1 MNGQQET
8 LGANAPPKP
17 KTSKARLDAANDRA
31 RARRSI
37 VAVRRSTNSPLTP
50 PRPPPPPPSPLSLSL
65 SLSLQ
70 GGKGKKAAAASAT
83 PAVQPV
89 AVKTKKGTVKLN
101 AAALKVNNAKA
112 PSAEILEEL
121 AARFVLNCPAEEL
134 NSFERILFLV
144 EQAHWYYED
153 FVREEEEHKHRLK
166 SMSLKQFAGLMFNKC
181 APLRRYKDE
190 VDDIYKAFT
199 NYKLSV
205 PVGGI
210 IILNPDMSK
219 VLMVKTWNRSSWG
232 FPKGKINKDEPESV
246 CAAREVLEEVGVD
259 FSAYVR
265 DEDSIVMNRVVDHE
279 TGLKQRSRLFIVAGV
294 SEETG
299 FATQTRKEIG
309 AIAWHPISTLAGGVV
324 AGGGKYFFVKPYVQ
338 PLLKWIKASKKKRKR
353 GGAGGGGKGAP
364 GGGLGAPASPAG
376 QTGGGAAFEPAA
388 QYTPK
393 GAKAPAAR
401 FPSFL
406 GFVFDRV
413 RRVLSHTGPHT
424 TPSAW

>member
-37 VAVRRSTNSPLTP
+37 VAVRRSTNSPLTA

-181 APLRRYKDE
+181 APLRRYKDK

-219 VLMVKTWNRSSWG
+219 VLMVKTWKGSSWG

-246 CAAREVLEEVGVD
+246 LRGARGVGRGWRRLFRLRPRRRLDRDEPGRGPRDRSEAAEPAVHRRRRQRRDRVRDADEERDRRDRVAPDIDARGRRSSGREVLLRE
-259 FSAYVR
+259 AVR
-265 DEDSIVMNRVVDHE
+265 PA
-279 TGLKQRSRLFIVAGV
+279 VA
-294 SEETG
+294 
-299 FATQTRKEIG
+299 
-309 AIAWHPISTLAGGVV
+309 
-324 AGGGKYFFVKPYVQ
+324 
-338 PLLKWIKASKKKRKR
+338 
-353 GGAGGGGKGAP
+353 
-364 GGGLGAPASPAG
+364 
-376 QTGGGAAFEPAA
+376 
-388 QYTPK
+388 
-393 GAKAPAAR
+393 
-401 FPSFL
+401 
-406 GFVFDRV
+406 
-413 RRVLSHTGPHT
+413 
-424 TPSAW
+424 

>member
-1 MNGQQET
+1 MYSLAARSSFFARDRSVASAVIARAPRADERGRRDERAAGDAGRERAAET
-8 LGANAPPKP
+8 EDVQGA
-17 KTSKARLDAANDRA
+17 SRRRERSRA
-31 RARRSI
+31 RA
-37 VAVRRSTNSPLTP
+37 P
-50 PRPPPPPPSPLSLSL
+50 
-65 SLSLQ
+65 

-181 APLRRYKDE
+181 APLRRYKDK

-219 VLMVKTWNRSSWG
+219 VLMVKTWKGSSWG

-324 AGGGKYFFVKPYVQ
+324 AGGKYFFVKPYVQ

>member
-1 MNGQQET
+1 M
-8 LGANAPPKP
+8 
-17 KTSKARLDAANDRA
+17 
-31 RARRSI
+31 
-37 VAVRRSTNSPLTP
+37 
-50 PRPPPPPPSPLSLSL
+50 
-65 SLSLQ
+65 
-70 GGKGKKAAAASAT
+70 
-83 PAVQPV
+83 QPV

-181 APLRRYKDE
+181 APLRRYKDK

-364 GGGLGAPASPAG
+364 GGGAGRARVAGGTDRRRRGVRARGAVHAEG
-376 QTGGGAAFEPAA
+376 R
-388 QYTPK
+388 K
-393 GAKAPAAR
+393 GARRAVSELPRLRLRPRQAR
-401 FPSFL
+401 SI
-406 GFVFDRV
+406 
-413 RRVLSHTGPHT
+413 SHWSPYDPVGVVNAVP
-424 TPSAW
+424 

>member
-17 KTSKARLDAANDRA
+17 KTSKARLDAANYRA

-37 VAVRRSTNSPLTP
+37 VAVRRSTNSPLTA

-181 APLRRYKDE
+181 APLRRYKDK

-299 FATQTRKEIG
+299 VATQTRKEIG

-353 GGAGGGGKGAP
+353 GGAGGWGKGAP
-364 GGGLGAPASPAG
+364 GGGLGAPASPA
-376 QTGGGAAFEPAA
+376 
-388 QYTPK
+388 
-393 GAKAPAAR
+393 
-401 FPSFL
+401 
-406 GFVFDRV
+406 
-413 RRVLSHTGPHT
+413 
-424 TPSAW
+424 

>member
-37 VAVRRSTNSPLTP
+37 VA
-50 PRPPPPPPSPLSLSL
+50 
-65 SLSLQ
+65 

-181 APLRRYKDE
+181 APLRRYKDK

-219 VLMVKTWNRSSWG
+219 VLMVKTWKGSSWG

-324 AGGGKYFFVKPYVQ
+324 AGGKYFFVKPYVQ